1 MLPLTFADKADYDL
15 VRPDDKVAIVGLQDF
30 QPGKV
35 NNNSVKK
42 MWRIISNLIDNL
54 NFKKKNTLT

>member
-35 NNNSVKK
+35 NNISDKK
-42 MWRIISNLIDNL
+42 TWRINSNLNNNVNL
-54 NFKKKNTLT
+54 KKKNY